1 MIASLPL
8 ALSVTGSQ
16 VLHLLGRL
24 HPAVVHFPIA
34 LVTIAAVLETL
45 QLLRRKPTLHTATP
59 ACLVFGALSGVVAA
73 AFGWFLEDAEG
84 GGGAVVDW
92 HKWIGIASAVFG
104 VIAALFLVRAAAS
117 ASARIAL
124 RATLFLGAA
133 LVGLTGYLGG
143 ELVFGT
149 NHLMKGV
156 LDEPKAAAKASND
169 DPPDPPKTADTK
181 TPVATATATAA
192 DFDHDIAPILR
203 DYCLRCHGGE
213 KTKGKLSLKSRS
225 DALKEAANG
234 VSLVPGQPDKST
246 LYTRLVDAEEPMPP
260 KKEKQLTPDQVQ
272 RVHQWIKEGAK
283 WPEDVVL
290 K

>member
-8 ALSVTGSQ
+8 ALSVTGPQ
-16 VLHLLGRL
+16 VLHLLGKL

-34 LVTIAAVLETL
+34 LITIAAVLESL
-45 QLLRRKPTLHTATP
+45 QLLRRKPMLHAATP

-84 GGGAVVDW
+84 GGGAVMDW
-92 HKWIGIASAVFG
+92 HKWVGITAASIG
-104 VIAALFLVRAAAS
+104 VIAAFFLIRAAAS
-117 ASARIAL
+117 DRARLIL

-149 NHLMKGV
+149 NHLVKGIF
-156 LDEPKAAAKASND
+156 DEPKTAKK
-169 DPPDPPKTADTK
+169 DPPEPAPTAEPKVAVV
-181 TPVATATATAA
+181 TPV

-203 DYCLRCHGGE
+203 EYCLRCHGGE
-213 KTKGKLSLKSRS
+213 KTKGKLSLKTRA
-225 DALKEAANG
+225 DALKEAATG
-234 VSLVPGQPDKST
+234 ISLIPGQPDKST
-246 LYTRLVDAEEPMPP
+246 LYTRLVDADETDRMPP
-260 KKEKQLTPDQVQ
+260 KKEKQQLTDEQKQ
-272 RVHQWIKEGAK
+272 RVHRWIKEGAK

>member
-1 MIASLPL
+1 MVTSLPL
-8 ALSVTGSQ
+8 ALSLTGPK

-34 LVTIAAVLETL
+34 LVTIAAVLESL
-45 QLLRRKPTLHTATP
+45 QLLRRKPTLHAATP

-73 AFGWFLEDAEG
+73 VFGWMLEDAEG

-92 HKWIGIASAVFG
+92 HKWIGIAAAAVG
-104 VIAALFLVRAAAS
+104 VLSTLFLVRTTVS
-117 ASARIAL
+117 SRARTAL

-143 ELVFGT
+143 ELVFGS
-149 NHLMKGV
+149 NHLMKGID
-156 LDEPKAAAKASND
+156 LFDEPKPVPLASND
-169 DPPDPPKTADTK
+169 DGLEPVKVADAKTAA
-181 TPVATATATAA
+181 ATA

-203 DYCLRCHGGE
+203 EYCLRCHGGE
-213 KTKGKLSLKSRS
+213 KTKGKLSLKTRT
-225 DALKEAANG
+225 DALKKAANG

-246 LYTRLVDAEEPMPP
+246 LYTRLVDTDPDDKMPP
-260 KKEKQLTPDQVQ
+260 PKEKQLTPEQVQ
-272 RVHQWIKEGAK
+272 RVHQWIKDGAK
-283 WPEDVVL
+283 WPEEVVL

>member
-8 ALSVTGSQ
+8 ALSVTGPQ
-16 VLHLLGRL
+16 ALHLLGRL

-34 LVTIAAVLETL
+34 LITIAAVLESL
-45 QLLRRKPTLHTATP
+45 QLLRRKPALHAGTP
-59 ACLVFGALSGVVAA
+59 TCLVFGALGGVLAA
-73 AFGWFLEDAEG
+73 AFGWLLEDAEG

-92 HKWIGIASAVFG
+92 HKWIGIASAVIG
-104 VIAALFLVRAAAS
+104 VVAALFLVRAAAS
-117 ASARIAL
+117 DRARLVL

-143 ELVFGT
+143 EMVFGT
-149 NHLMKGV
+149 NHLLKNVGIF
-156 LDEPKAAAKASND
+156 DEPQVAKSV
-169 DPPDPPKTADTK
+169 PPEPAPAPPADLK
-181 TPVATATATAA
+181 VATATAA

-246 LYTRLVDAEEPMPP
+246 LYTRLVDGDDEDRMPP
-260 KKEKQLTPDQVQ
+260 KKEKQLTPEQVK